1 MVKNAVYAVIT
12 CALIAGNNGL
22 IIKHMSSMS
31 PGLIAWFRTAIPII
45 FLIPLLWKKGDL
57 HFKGNNK
64 RMLLASSI
72 NAVRMYLFLIAFIY
86 TSIGNAVVLFYTY
99 PIFVTAIEILFLKK
113 NIKKEQLLFLLL
125 AFIGIIITYIGKPFN
140 FESRDFIGM
149 LAAIGASIG
158 YAVTVIIFKTET
170 HNYSQ
175 NKMIFYQNIVG
186 AVLFI
191 PFLIGLPTAEIDHLA
206 TGLFYGLLIGIVVFK
221 LFFFGLKYLAA
232 STATTLM
239 YLEVITAVL
248 LGHFILDEKL
258 TWNILVGGALILI
271 SSIYIS
277 RLNRRAARITV
288 VQTPD

>member
-1 MVKNAVYAVIT
+1 MVKNAVYAVII

-22 IIKHMSSMS
+22 LIKNMSSMT
-31 PGLIAWFRTAIPII
+31 PGMIAWFRTAIPII
-45 FLIPLLWKKGDL
+45 ILIPLLWKEGDL

-72 NAVRMYLFLIAFIY
+72 NAVRMYLYLIAFIY

-99 PIFVTAIEILFLKK
+99 PIFVSAIEILFLKK
-113 NIKKEQLLFLLL
+113 KITKAQLIFLLL
-125 AFIGIIITYIGKPFN
+125 AFTGIIITYIGKPFN

-191 PFLIGLPTAEIDHLA
+191 PFLIGLPTAEVGHLA
-206 TGLFYGLLIGIVVFK
+206 TGIFYGFLIGIVVFK
-221 LFFFGLKYLAA
+221 LFFFGLKYLEA

-239 YLEVITAVL
+239 YLEVISAIL

-258 TWNILVGGALILI
+258 TWNILIGGALILT

-277 RLNRRAARITV
+277 RLNGKATRISV
-288 VQTPD
+288 KASV